1 MSREGFTVVTTE
13 QCDLFRNI
21 DGRLIMDDFIQ
32 PAEVTEL
39 TGLSSGA
46 LAQLRYQGTGPRF
59 YKPTPRTVLY
69 KRSEIV
75 EWLEASAQTVTRRS
89 TSYA

>member
-1 MSREGFTVVTTE
+1 MSREGFTVTMTE
-13 QCDLFRNI
+13 HRNMFRNI

-39 TGLSSGA
+39 TGLSAGA

-89 TSYA
+89 ATLV